1 MIRSVS
7 VLASFSLVLAGC
19 QKKPEAAAPPAPH
32 VTVAQ
37 PLQRDVV
44 DWDEYIGHFEA
55 PQAVNLNARV
65 TGVVT
70 KILFRDGQD
79 VKAGQ
84 PLFEI
89 DPRPYRAQLLQAE
102 AQIASSQ
109 ATLANASSVQARSA
123 KLVEAQA
130 VSKEELEN
138 DQAQVRTAQANLKA
152 AQANAYNARL
162 NLGFS
167 TVRSPVSGRV
177 SNRRVSLGDQV
188 TSGTTLLTTVVSLNP
203 IWFTFDGAESF
214 YLKYMRDAAQKG
226 GRGSSRTAQNPVEIQ
241 LADETGYPHR
251 GRMIFVDNAIDPG
264 AGTIKAH
271 AEVEN
276 GNHFLTPGM
285 FGRAR
290 LLGSG
295 TYRAMLVPDEA
306 VVTDQA
312 RKTVYVVGRDD
323 TVKQVPVETG
333 PVVMGLRA
341 IRAGIAATDMVVL
354 DGLGMLQAGAKVSPT
369 KSVIKPRSQDTG
381 PSATTSVT
389 VPQSAAATFAGPT
402 K

>member
-1 MIRSVS
+1 MIRSVA
-7 VLASFSLVLAGC
+7 VLASFSLAVAGC
-19 QKKPEAAAPPAPH
+19 HKQPEAAAPPTPH

-55 PQAVNLNARV
+55 PQSVNLNARV

-70 KILFRDGQD
+70 RIYFKDGQD

-102 AQIASSQ
+102 AQIASSK
-109 ATLANASSVQARSA
+109 ATLANASSVEARSS
-123 KLVEAQA
+123 KLVQAQA

-152 AQANAYNARL
+152 AEANAYNARL
-162 NLGFS
+162 NLGFT

-188 TSGTTLLTTVVSLNP
+188 TNGSTLLTTVVSLDP

-214 YLKYMRDAAQKG
+214 YLKYMRDAQQKG
-226 GRGSSRTAQNPVEIQ
+226 GRGSSRTAQNPVDIQ
-241 LADETGYPHR
+241 LADESGYPHR

-271 AEVEN
+271 AELPN
-276 GNHFLTPGM
+276 PGHFLTPGM

-295 TYRAMLVPDEA
+295 TYRALLVPDEA

-312 RKTVYVVGRDD
+312 RKTVFTMGRDG

-333 PVVMGLRA
+333 PEVMGLRA
-341 IRAGIAATDMVVL
+341 IRAGIAPTDLVVL
-354 DGLGMLQAGAKVSPT
+354 DGLGMLQPGAKVEGKKT
-369 KSVIKPRSQDTG
+369 VIKPRSPDAG
-381 PSATTSVT
+381 PSPVSVT
-389 VPQSAAATFAGPT
+389 VPQSAAATFAGPNN
-402 K
+402 